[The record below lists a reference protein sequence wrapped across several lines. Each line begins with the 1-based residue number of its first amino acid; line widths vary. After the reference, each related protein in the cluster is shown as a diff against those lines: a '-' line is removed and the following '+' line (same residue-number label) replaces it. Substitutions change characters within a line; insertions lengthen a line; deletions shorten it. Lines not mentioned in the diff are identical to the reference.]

1 MKEDRSIHQHYFLK
15 PRDRRVYRVRYRTSP
30 ATWAKV
36 FRHTVQDCRLSLVY
50 LHRMYSVLVI
60 LPKPVFGQKNAY
72 KVSFFGNTVGIFLE
86 LTDIPV
92 PGTYEQCF
100 ESGFN
105 KYGSGY
111 GHFAESR
118 SRLLL
123 NPDPIRIR
131 IQTMVI

>member
-1 MKEDRSIHQHYFLK
+1 MKEDWSSHQHYFLK
-15 PRDRRVYRVRYRTSP
+15 PGLRGLYRVRYRTSP
-30 ATWAKV
+30 ATRAKV
-36 FRHTVQDCRLSLVY
+36 FRHTVHDCRLSLVY

-72 KVSFFGNTVGIFLE
+72 KVSFFGNTEGIFME

-111 GHFAESR
+111 GHFAESG

-131 IQTMVI
+131 FQTKAI